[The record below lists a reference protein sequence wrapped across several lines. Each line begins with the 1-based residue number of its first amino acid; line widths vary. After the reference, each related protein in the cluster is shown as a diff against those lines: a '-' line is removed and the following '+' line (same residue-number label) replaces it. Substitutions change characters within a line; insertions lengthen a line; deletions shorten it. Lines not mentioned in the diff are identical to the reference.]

1 MVCTIDSWCP
11 EISAKSNLMRTLS
24 NKNTKF
30 TWTPEHEAEFVRLKK
45 VVSDISVLSPFDPSL
60 PLHLMTDASRE
71 GGLGFILLQ
80 PGDGRSNILQC
91 SSATL
96 TPAQCNYSI
105 MELEMLAV
113 VWALGKCEYFTKGAP
128 GITVLTDH
136 ASLIGLEK
144 RDLSTVTNGRL
155 VHMLEKNPGV

>member
-1 MVCTIDSWCP
+1 MVTKLRFAGFVIDASNGEVVVSPDPARLEAIQLIDSPRNKKQVREFLGMVRTIDSWCP

-60 PLHLMTDASRE
+60 PLHLMTDANRE

-80 PGDGRSNILQC
+80 PGDGRSNILQ
-91 SSATL
+91 
-96 TPAQCNYSI
+96 
-105 MELEMLAV
+105 
-113 VWALGKCEYFTKGAP
+113 
-128 GITVLTDH
+128 
-136 ASLIGLEK
+136 
-144 RDLSTVTNGRL
+144 
-155 VHMLEKNPGV
+155 